1 LYALNAL
8 VMLYIYTYIY
18 IHTGNI
24 QHDPLVFA
32 SAATGLGSHG
42 CLTGATGEQLPR
54 TDSEATPGSSRYE
67 YIGIYIPHYFRN
79 P

>member
-1 LYALNAL
+1 MRWLC
-8 VMLYIYTYIY
+8 YIY

-24 QHDPLVFA
+24 QHDPLLVFA

-54 TDSEATPGSSRYE
+54 TDSEAFLGRQGMNT
-67 YIGIYIPHYFRN
+67 
-79 P
+79 